1 MSAYALITLHD
12 SARVEIAPSPADR
25 TPQEI
30 ATPVQSTAPDWGLA
44 LGISAAG
51 FAARSFGTD
60 PVALSQIRQF
70 TRDVLSE
77 WGLANFAGDAV
88 VVASELA
95 ANAMRHALDRTGNE
109 TNSSAWLGLVRSERA
124 LICVVADPSPA
135 PPVPQQEST
144 LAEHGRGLSLVHAL
158 TSRWGYSEPDGQGKT
173 IWARI
178 PIPPR

>member
-1 MSAYALITLHD
+1 MSAHTLTTLRE
-12 SARVEIAPSPADR
+12 SAGVQIAPSPADR

-30 ATPVQSTAPDWGLA
+30 ATPVQSTAPDWGLV

-60 PVALSQIRQF
+60 PASLRQIRRF
-70 TRDVLSE
+70 TRDVLEE
-77 WGLANFAGDAV
+77 WGLANFADDAV

-95 ANAMRHALDRTGNE
+95 ANAMHHALDHLGGD
-109 TNSSAWLGLVRSERA
+109 SAWLGLVRSERA

-135 PPVPQQEST
+135 PPVPQKQSALT
-144 LAEHGRGLSLVHAL
+144 EHGRGLYLVDAL
-158 TSRWGYSEPDGQGKT
+158 TARWGYSEPDGHGKT